1 MTATFTTTPSA
12 SAAPRTPGEVQ
23 IATLSKRSAAVLL
36 DSCITMAIGFLVLA
50 PVWLINGGGPSTTDG
65 MFHVPT
71 DESTP
76 TDLLRAAVEYLVF
89 PIVWTIYAGLLT
101 SQRGPWNGQTV
112 GKRAAQL
119 RIVTA
124 SGGPLDRGTAWRRV
138 LWSTALLGL
147 IATSGQ
153 LVDAAFDSAPT
164 ASDITAWIAAAV
176 GAAAVLVT
184 LRGEVRQTGYDL
196 LAGTVVVGVP
206 DHAAEGGVEAGEA
219 DADRAPEP
227 APAGHGADPH
237 APPTFAQAAG
247 AGGGVRVLPRRRRGW
262 TWAGVPLLALLL
274 LTTPLLSKLEP
285 PEDRS
290 KEILALPET
299 KQALAR
305 VRTLETL
312 ATACLAS
319 GGGAEACDEASEL
332 RAPDDLE
339 FSEDFDL
346 TTDPVGAHAGR
357 VAVVADGDDTLMI
370 YGFTSADRVW
380 ASVVEDGDTEH
391 VCFKATSDD
400 LCDGVWAW

>member
-1 MTATFTTTPSA
+1 MTKP
-12 SAAPRTPGEVQ
+12 AAAEAQLAPGELQ

-36 DSCITMAIGFLVLA
+36 DSCITMALGFLVLA
-50 PVWLINGGGPSTTDG
+50 PVWLINGGGPSTTEG
-65 MFHVPT
+65 MFHTPT

-76 TDLLRAAVEYLVF
+76 AELLRAAVEYLVF
-89 PIVWTIYAGLLT
+89 PIVWTLYAGLLT
-101 SQRGPWNGQTV
+101 SQRGSWNGQTV

-124 SGGPLDRGTAWRRV
+124 SGESLERGTAWRRV

-147 IATSGQ
+147 VATSGQ

-164 ASDITAWIAAAV
+164 ASDITGWVAAAV

-206 DHAAEGGVEAGEA
+206 GHAPG
-219 DADRAPEP
+219 PEP
-227 APAGHGADPH
+227 VAAGPAAGTVLEAPPGSGAGAGSL
-237 APPTFAQAAG
+237 APPTFAQTAG
-247 AGGGVRVLPRRRRGW
+247 DGAPSIVPRPRRGW
-262 TWAGVPLLALLL
+262 TWAGVPLLALVLL
-274 LTTPLLSKLEP
+274 SMPLLSKLEP

-312 ATACLAS
+312 ATACLAGRS
-319 GGGAEACDEASEL
+319 AADACDEPGEL

-346 TTDPVGAHAGR
+346 TADPVGAHAGR
-357 VAVVADGDDTLMI
+357 VAVVADGADTLMI

-380 ASVVEDGDTEH
+380 ASVVEDGDVEH

-400 LCDGVWAW
+400 LCDGVWDW